1 MRAGWRE
8 EEGGLSLDPGEWAG
22 ELLDATPLPAPPAVD
37 AAANPPSPSEQ
48 QAGVTRVGRGEPW
61 VVTSVVDR
69 ATVAAAHAEAVSL
82 LADGRLR
89 TSGHGQPAAIRSDKV
104 GFLPLQP
111 EGEEGCPPAL
121 AKCFAALV
129 GLASVEGI
137 ERAVT
142 GGSGARLLLPP
153 VGMLA

>member
-1 MRAGWRE
+1 M
-8 EEGGLSLDPGEWAG
+8 
-22 ELLDATPLPAPPAVD
+22 
-37 AAANPPSPSEQ
+37 
-48 QAGVTRVGRGEPW
+48 TRVGRGEPW
-61 VVTSVVDR
+61 VVASAVDR
-69 ATVAAAHAEAVSL
+69 ATVVAAHAEAVSL

-89 TSGHGQPAAIRSDKV
+89 TSGHGQPAVIRTDKV
-104 GFLPLQP
+104 GFLPLQS
-111 EGEEGCPPAL
+111 EEEEGCPPAL

-137 ERAVT
+137 DRAVT